1 MIDSQRE
8 GRVHEHAEGK
18 AVEVR
23 AQAGATLAV
32 NRALADAL
40 ALVHRATYTCDVP
53 DDAAPRAL
61 SPEEKLL
68 SAIFG
73 ERGEPAADGD
83 LILPETEVQRG
94 TDLFRHA
101 AVRVR
106 SSHVGVVETSS
117 REGARVSVTVRWPGP
132 LTVGDGL
139 EVDGRSLGL
148 VEAIVDDGATEP
160 RLYANAISGQTVR
173 VARSRPTAHQQLRA
187 RSIGPYEGIAHV
199 PATGEL
205 VRLDQLAWL
214 AAHGGDAL
222 VSEFATYKTG
232 DPMHAPRLFEAL
244 VKLDPV
250 EDGFTAS
257 GGTDVTP
264 ATPSPSD
271 GPAMMLS
278 GLGSLLG
285 TPAPAPAPAPAP
297 PPVPARL
304 FDFFA
309 QPAPT
314 LERVERLAIVGRGA
328 FLELSRQG
336 RSLAIALASDGV
348 PAWSRGEVTDDL
360 FSEPLF
366 GPRADYRCAC
376 GKHTRMKDRG
386 IVCDQCGVEVL
397 QAKVRRARCA
407 HIALRSTVGPKRF
420 PEARYSYVPV
430 LPPDLRPD
438 PDSAINRAYRRI
450 LAGEL
455 AAIDDVVDLALG
467 LVLDELCFTQIR
479 CDYSGAA
486 VVRVGERNRASAE
499 LLARIAE
506 PLAIGVAE
514 ASGLTTTIKSAQRLL
529 AKQPEYRDEL
539 VRRALHDRVLLAGRA
554 DRPEL
559 HALAFEIGDAPIIEL
574 DAATAARI
582 GVATG
587 DMLSL
592 HLPVSDAGQYEAKQL
607 APRTVPEP
615 HGWVRHV
622 AEATERA
629 TQIGRL
635 ADAAR
640 ARAVDP
646 CEWVGAAFVIGGY
659 PYRGAP
665 PPPLAIGEPP
675 PAEPAEETEPPH
687 LDRHV
692 DELELSIRTA
702 NALQNAGIATI
713 RDLVQ
718 RTDSELLKSG
728 FTRPSLKELK
738 EILVE
743 MGLSLGMRL
752 G

>member
-1 MIDSQRE
+1 MPAHQ
-8 GRVHEHAEGK
+8 VQEHAEGSTI
-18 AVEVR
+18 EVR
-23 AQAGATLAV
+23 AIAGHALAV

-40 ALVHRATYTCDVP
+40 ALVHRATYTCEVP
-53 DDAAPRAL
+53 AGAAPRAL

-73 ERGEPAADGD
+73 ERGEPAAEGD

-101 AVRVR
+101 AVRVQ
-106 SSHVGVVETSS
+106 SSHVGVVEASS
-117 REGARVSVTVRWPGP
+117 KDGARVSVTVRWPGP

-139 EVDGRSLGL
+139 ELDGRSLGL
-148 VEAIVDDGATEP
+148 VEAIVDDGAPEP

-187 RSIGPYEGIAHV
+187 RSIGPYEGISKL
-199 PATGEL
+199 PATGEII
-205 VRLDQLAWL
+205 RLDQLAWL

-232 DPMHAPRLFEAL
+232 DRMHGPRLFEAL

-250 EDGFTAS
+250 QDGFTAS
-257 GGTDVTP
+257 GGTDATP
-264 ATPSPSD
+264 ATTSPSD

-285 TPAPAPAPAPAP
+285 RPAPAP
-297 PPVPARL
+297 PAPPPPPVPSGL
-304 FDFFA
+304 FDFFST
-309 QPAPT
+309 PPPT
-314 LERVERLAIVGRGA
+314 LERLERLAILGRGA
-328 FLELSRQG
+328 FLELARTG
-336 RSLAIALASDGV
+336 RSLAIGLAADGV

-376 GKHTRMKDRG
+376 GKHSRMKDRG

-397 QAKVRRARCA
+397 HSKVRRERCA
-407 HIALRSTVGPKRF
+407 HIALRSTIAPRRF
-420 PEARYSYVPV
+420 PEERYSYVPV
-430 LPPDLRPD
+430 LPPELRPD
-438 PDSAINRAYRRI
+438 PDSALNRAYQRV

-455 AAIDDVVDLALG
+455 AAVDEIVDIALG
-467 LVLDELCFTQIR
+467 LVVDELCFTQIR

-486 VVRVGERNRASAE
+486 VVRVGERNRASGE

-514 ASGLTTTIKSAQRLL
+514 AAGFTTTIKSAQRLL
-529 AKQPEYRDEL
+529 AKQPELRDQL

-559 HALAFEIGDAPIIEL
+559 HALAFEVGDAPVIEL

-582 GVATG
+582 GVTTG
-587 DMLSL
+587 DLLSL

-607 APRTVPEP
+607 APRDVPEAR
-615 HGWVRHV
+615 GWVRHV
-622 AEATERA
+622 AEATDRDA
-629 TQIGRL
+629 QLGRL

-646 CEWVGAAFVIGGY
+646 CDWIGAAFVIGGY
-659 PYRGAP
+659 PYRGSP

-675 PAEPAEETEPPH
+675 PAEPAEQTEPPH

-692 DELELSIRTA
+692 DELELSVRTA